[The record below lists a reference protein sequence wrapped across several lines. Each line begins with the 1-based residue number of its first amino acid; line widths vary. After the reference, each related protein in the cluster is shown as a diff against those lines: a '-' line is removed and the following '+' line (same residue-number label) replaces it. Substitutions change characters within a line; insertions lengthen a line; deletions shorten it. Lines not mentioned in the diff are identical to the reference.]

1 MASPLFN
8 VFSGRNNSNMPSNQ
22 PASNTPP
29 KNNPFANFQN
39 FLGKFDDFSKT
50 FTGNSEE
57 VVKAKLASGEMSKEQ
72 YEWCCKTANQL
83 MGMFG
88 NQLTAI
94 FGRRK

>member
-1 MASPLFN
+1 MASSLFN
-8 VFSGRNNSNMPSNQ
+8 VFGGRNNSNMPSNQ

-72 YEWCCKTANQL
+72 YEWCCNTANQI
-83 MGMFG
+83 MSTFG
-88 NQLTAI
+88 NRLMRM
-94 FGRRK
+94 FGRR